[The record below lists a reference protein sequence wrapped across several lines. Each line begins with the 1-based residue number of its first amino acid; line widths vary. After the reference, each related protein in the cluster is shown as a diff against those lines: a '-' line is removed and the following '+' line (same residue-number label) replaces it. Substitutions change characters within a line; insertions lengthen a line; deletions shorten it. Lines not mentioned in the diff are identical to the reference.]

1 MIKKLPKSQAEFE
14 ITVPWKDWEPYLDA
28 AAAEASEEIKIPGF
42 RPGKAPRNLVEQK
55 VGKAVLLNNAAE
67 KAVKKTYVEYIL
79 KEKLEVIGKP
89 EIEILE
95 IAEGKE
101 LKYKATVSLMP
112 EIAVSPRYKDEVKKI
127 NKEYR
132 DKKPEMKEDD
142 VNLELEK
149 LANSR
154 AKLVTVNR
162 EAKKNDSVE
171 IDFTVTRENVP
182 IENGSSKNHP
192 LILGRGVFIPGFEDN
207 ITGMSA
213 GEEKTFELNFPEDYH
228 QKDLAGKPAA
238 FKVKMNLVQ
247 ERQVPEV
254 DDEFAK
260 GLGSFENL
268 EALKKNMR
276 EGMEHE
282 EKHKLEDE
290 KRNKYVEAII
300 KNSEVDLPEIM
311 VHEEI
316 HQMLHEFEYQTQAMG
331 MSVDQ
336 YLEKISKKKEDLEK
350 DWEPQAEK
358 RVISA
363 MAIRQIAKEQDIK
376 AESAEIE
383 AEMNKTIQYYKGVK
397 DMEKNIDTERLY
409 NYSKGM
415 LENEKVFEFLEKL

>member
-1 MIKKLPKSQAEFE
+1 
-14 ITVPWKDWEPYLDA
+14 
-28 AAAEASEEIKIPGF
+28 
-42 RPGKAPRNLVEQK
+42 
-55 VGKAVLLNNAAE
+55 
-67 KAVKKTYVEYIL
+67 
-79 KEKLEVIGKP
+79 
-89 EIEILE
+89 
-95 IAEGKE
+95 
-101 LKYKATVSLMP
+101 
-112 EIAVSPRYKDEVKKI
+112 
-127 NKEYR
+127 
-132 DKKPEMKEDD
+132 
-142 VNLELEK
+142 
-149 LANSR
+149 
-154 AKLVTVNR
+154 
-162 EAKKNDSVE
+162 
-171 IDFTVTRENVP
+171 
-182 IENGSSKNHP
+182 
-192 LILGRGVFIPGFEDN
+192 
-207 ITGMSA
+207 
-213 GEEKTFELNFPEDYH
+213 
-228 QKDLAGKPAA
+228 
-238 FKVKMNLVQ
+238 MNLVQ